1 MENQAQS
8 VQKNAKKSQQFVD
21 YFNQNIVPRAQ
32 ELESTREKF
41 VNIVKIWSIIVAG
54 ITLVLAIAVI
64 PPKITSVEAL
74 YAPLLVI
81 AIGCIVG
88 YTPVEFIR
96 RVFSYNSKKKILPSL
111 LSFWGKFSYI
121 PPVNFYVAIY
131 SAIKNKTGVAGF
143 IQEITKDKTSNIS
156 INHAILKRLLDYN
169 DVRYDDKIV
178 GIFNDIK
185 VELCELETAI
195 VRRDSKKG
203 TSRQTTF
210 KGVIFSAVMNKKF
223 KGMTAISNTNLD
235 INMLDHP
242 RIGFD
247 NFNATDILNIGKQL
261 IQTAYDKK
269 QLIQKNN
276 ELEKE
281 EQEIKELPR
290 SKEVRLEDPVFRQH
304 FKVYSTDQIEAR
316 YILTTA
322 FMNRILKLG
331 EAYKW
336 KIKAIF
342 INNNIYIL
350 IDVRKNWFEMPFFKS
365 SIDINNYK
373 EFLND
378 FTKLLA
384 ITEILKLNQN
394 IGM

>member
-96 RVFSYNSKKKILPSL
+96 RVFSYNSKKKILPAL

-121 PPVNFYVAIY
+121 PPINFYVAIY

-290 SKEVRLEDPVFRQH
+290 SQGVRLEDPVFRQH

>member
-96 RVFSYNSKKKILPSL
+96 RVFSYNSKKKILPAL

-121 PPVNFYVAIY
+121 PPINFYVAIY

-290 SKEVRLEDPVFRQH
+290 SQGVRLEDPVFRQH

-336 KIKAIF
+336 KTKAIV

>member
-74 YAPLLVI
+74 YVPLLVI

-290 SKEVRLEDPVFRQH
+290 SQGVRLEDPVFRQH

>member
-178 GIFNDIK
+178 GTFNDIK

>member
-223 KGMTAISNTNLD
+223 KGMTAISNTHLD
-235 INMLDHP
+235 TNMLDHP

>member
-96 RVFSYNSKKKILPSL
+96 RVFSYNSKKKILPAL

-121 PPVNFYVAIY
+121 PPINFYVAIY

>member
-81 AIGCIVG
+81 AIGGIIG

-290 SKEVRLEDPVFRQH
+290 SQGVRLEDPVFRQH

>member
-131 SAIKNKTGVAGF
+131 STIKNKTGVAGF

>member
-290 SKEVRLEDPVFRQH
+290 SQGVRLEDPVFRQH

>member
-21 YFNQNIVPRAQ
+21 YFNQNIVPQAQ

>member
-342 INNNIYIL
+342 INNNLYIL

>member
-96 RVFSYNSKKKILPSL
+96 RVFSYNSKKKILPAL

-121 PPVNFYVAIY
+121 PPINFYVAIY

-247 NFNATDILNIGKQL
+247 NFNATDILNIGKQF

-290 SKEVRLEDPVFRQH
+290 SQGVRLEDPVFRQH

>member
-121 PPVNFYVAIY
+121 PPINFYVAIY

-290 SKEVRLEDPVFRQH
+290 SQGVRLEDPVFRQH

>member
-342 INNNIYIL
+342 INNNLYIL

-384 ITEILKLNQN
+384 ITEILKLNQK